1 MADIHN
7 WYGLAIRRFEGG
19 QTVLVPIA
27 WDSNEMPS
35 FEEGSS
41 EYESVSYAWFES
53 KEKMNEAI
61 REAREAG
68 YYVKGFPE
76 ESQKGVIRNGS

>member
-7 WYGLAIRRFEGG
+7 WYGLAIRRFGRG

-27 WDSNEMPS
+27 WDSDEKPS
-35 FEEGSS
+35 FEECSS

-53 KEKMNEAI
+53 KKKMKEAI
-61 REAREAG
+61 IEAREAG
-68 YYVKGFPE
+68 YYVQGFPE